1 MDSQCSARVSVAA
14 RKGSDSIVRR
24 RHFLLGGTKSMASSL
39 LQLMDELL
47 QSIEQRDA
55 GDPDAPA
62 WEASARI
69 QRIEEELARRM
80 SDAGVERGAVGVA
93 TAETRQPDKVFAAI
107 A

>member
-1 MDSQCSARVSVAA
+1 
-14 RKGSDSIVRR
+14 
-24 RHFLLGGTKSMASSL
+24 MASSL
-39 LQLMDELL
+39 LQLMDEIL

-69 QRIEEELARRM
+69 QRFEEELARRLR
-80 SDAGVERGAVGVA
+80 DPDPGVERGAGAVA
-93 TAETRQPDKVFAAI
+93 SAETHQPDKVFAGI